1 MPNLMKLLFGG
12 YGSGNWEYLAQHG
25 GTQFL
30 KRKPAQRP
38 FWLPL
43 LYIAMMG
50 IGFWY
55 RGMGLPWFMKYLV
68 QAAVVGLAACFLLIT
83 GDFNRLPLI
92 GEYHIIFLIPF
103 VMMAAWS
110 MLVWSLD
117 FQQLNYMSA
126 AKPSTTPSTA
136 CASPMSAFWCS
147 TASGPTA

>member
-55 RGMGLPWFMKYLV
+55 RGMGLPNVRLV
-68 QAAVVGLAACFLLIT
+68 AQELGGHVDVTSQPGLRTEFIVGIPAAILEV
-83 GDFNRLPLI
+83 P
-92 GEYHIIFLIPF
+92 
-103 VMMAAWS
+103 
-110 MLVWSLD
+110 
-117 FQQLNYMSA
+117 Q
-126 AKPSTTPSTA
+126 
-136 CASPMSAFWCS
+136 
-147 TASGPTA
+147 

>member
-1 MPNLMKLLFGG
+1 MPSLMKLLFGG

-55 RGMGLPWFMKYLV
+55 RGMGLPNVKMVTEEQLKGTV
-68 QAAVVGLAACFLLIT
+68 AVESEVG
-83 GDFNRLPLI
+83 R
-92 GEYHIIFLIPF
+92 Y
-103 VMMAAWS
+103 
-110 MLVWSLD
+110 
-117 FQQLNYMSA
+117 
-126 AKPSTTPSTA
+126 TTFTISVPA
-136 CASPMSAFWCS
+136 DILEVPK
-147 TASGPTA
+147 

>member
-1 MPNLMKLLFGG
+1 MPSFMKLLFGG

-55 RGMGLPWFMKYLV
+55 RGMGLPWFMK
-68 QAAVVGLAACFLLIT
+68 
-83 GDFNRLPLI
+83 
-92 GEYHIIFLIPF
+92 
-103 VMMAAWS
+103 
-110 MLVWSLD
+110 
-117 FQQLNYMSA
+117 
-126 AKPSTTPSTA
+126 
-136 CASPMSAFWCS
+136 
-147 TASGPTA
+147 